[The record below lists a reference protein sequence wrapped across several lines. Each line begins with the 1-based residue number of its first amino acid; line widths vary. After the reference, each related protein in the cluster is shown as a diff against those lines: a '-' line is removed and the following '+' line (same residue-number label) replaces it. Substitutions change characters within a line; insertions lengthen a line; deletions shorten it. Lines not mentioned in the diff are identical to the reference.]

1 VQLQLLIWPWIE
13 VWQARFQL
21 KAAGKGWT
29 AGGLDET
36 DVAGHGFL
44 ALLQHLRIV
53 LLQDLAVLQPLYPKL
68 ALFTQ
73 PVFQHPDWAPFA
85 QSVHQCELADEPE
98 SLLLHWAVPELS
110 SVLYSTHTTLLQQ
123 GVKHDKAIQELIAT
137 VNALATGQIPLHLS
151 IQGTGLFGTDL
162 TANSASQV
170 SLYSIYML
178 FNCLYSN

>member
-1 VQLQLLIWPWIE
+1 MQLQLLIWPWIE

-29 AGGLDET
+29 ARGLDET

-85 QSVHQCELADEPE
+85 QSVH
-98 SLLLHWAVPELS
+98 
-110 SVLYSTHTTLLQQ
+110 
-123 GVKHDKAIQELIAT
+123 
-137 VNALATGQIPLHLS
+137 
-151 IQGTGLFGTDL
+151 
-162 TANSASQV
+162 
-170 SLYSIYML
+170 
-178 FNCLYSN
+178 